1 MECPLP
7 STLSRVMLGALV
19 DAPSEAIPGSS
30 SGQVHLIKLRTSAPS
45 SEISGKEISSAR
57 AIYLIDKS

>member
-1 MECPLP
+1 
-7 STLSRVMLGALV
+7 MLGALV

-45 SEISGKEISSAR
+45 SKISGKEISSAR
-57 AIYLIDKS
+57 AIYLVDKS